1 MVVYLDQVVLLNG
14 LLDYLLL
21 LTCGR
26 VTASPIRRGRIAL
39 AGLLGGLYGAGSLVF
54 PRLGTLPLQLLAGMG
69 LCLMAFGADRR
80 LLRRSVVLG
89 LLAAAFSG
97 IVLLL
102 TELFSAPMA
111 LVGRRVYYPVT
122 FGVLVLTGG
131 GAYGLMKWALGR
143 LEHQGG
149 DVVAVRVTLLGRT
162 AELTALRDTGNTLKD
177 PVSGCP
183 VMVCDGALLGKLLPG
198 LKKEALRDPMA
209 LLPEVQKLAPETRPR
224 LVPYKA
230 VGVER
235 GLLLALRPREVQIQ
249 GREEQVLLAFTP
261 GTVSDGGGY
270 QALLGGVS

>member
-26 VTASPIRRGRIAL
+26 VTASPIRRSRVAL
-39 AGLLGGLYGAGSLVF
+39 AGLLGGLYGAVSLVL
-54 PRLGTLPLQLLAGMG
+54 PRLGTLPWQLLMG
-69 LCLMAFGADRR
+69 VVLCLAAYGPDRL

-149 DVVAVRVTLLGRT
+149 DIVSVRVTLESQT
-162 AELTALRDTGNTLKD
+162 AVLTALRDTGNTLRD
-177 PVSGCP
+177 PVSGWP
-183 VMVCDGALLGKLLPG
+183 VMVCDGALLKKLLPE
-198 LKKEALRDPMA
+198 LKDADLKDPMA
-209 LLPEVQKLAPETRPR
+209 LLQRVQKTAPGTRPR

-230 VGVER
+230 VGVES
-235 GLLLALRPREVQIQ
+235 GLLLALRPREVQI
-249 GREEQVLLAFTP
+249 GGKEERVLLAFTP
-261 GTVSDGGGY
+261 GSVSDGGGY

>member
-21 LTCGR
+21 MTCGR
-26 VTASPIRRGRIAL
+26 VTASPIRRSRVAL
-39 AGLLGGLYGAGSLVF
+39 AGLLGGLYGAVSLVW
-54 PRLGTLPLQLLAGMG
+54 PWAGELPGQLFAGVC
-69 LCLMAFGADRR
+69 LCLMAFGADRL
-80 LLRRSVVLG
+80 LLRRSVVLC
-89 LLAAAFSG
+89 LLAAAYSG

-111 LVGRRVYYPVT
+111 LVGSRVYYPVT

-149 DVVAVRVTLLGRT
+149 DIVSVRVTLGDRT
-162 AELTALRDTGNTLKD
+162 ADLTALRDTGNTLRD
-177 PVSGCP
+177 PVSGWP
-183 VMVCDGALLGKLLPG
+183 VMVCDGALLGKLLPE
-198 LKKEALRDPMA
+198 LKETDLKDPMA
-209 LLPEVQKLAPETRPR
+209 LLPRVQSLAPGTKPR

-235 GLLLALRPREVQIQ
+235 GLLLALRPQDVQIA
-249 GREEQVLLAFTP
+249 GKEEQVLLAFTP

>member
-1 MVVYLDQVVLLNG
+1 MVVYLDQVVLLNA

-26 VTASPIRRGRIAL
+26 VTASPIRRGRVA
-39 AGLLGGLYGAGSLVF
+39 AVGLLGGIYGAVSLLR
-54 PRLGTLPLQLLAGMG
+54 PSLASLPWQLLVCLV
-69 LCLMAFGADRR
+69 LCLAAYGPGRL
-80 LLRRSVVLG
+80 LLRRSVVLC

-111 LVGRRVYYPVT
+111 LVGSRVYYPVT

-149 DVVAVRVTLLGRT
+149 DVAETEICLRDRRVQI
-162 AELTALRDTGNTLKD
+162 TALRDTGNTLRD

-183 VMVCDGALLGKLLPG
+183 VMVCDGTLLK
-198 LKKEALRDPMA
+198 A
-209 LLPEVQKLAPETRPR
+209 LLPEVDRAELQDPAALLRRLRALAPETSPR
-224 LVPYKA
+224 LIPYKA
-230 VGVER
+230 VGVES
-235 GLLLALRPREVQIQ
+235 GLLLALRPREVKVL
-249 GREEQVLLAFTP
+249 GKRETVLLAFTP